1 MNFIKVGKLFVNLR
15 EVESFEVY
23 ATPNDVA
30 VSFMYRSGRHELTH
44 IAIESDDSSC
54 VFDVETAENLV
65 ADAIYDMIQNCADAD
80 CENIEDYLEG

>member
-23 ATPNDVA
+23 ATPNDVT

-44 IAIESDDSSC
+44 ITIEHDDSSNI
-54 VFDVETAENLV
+54 FDVQTAENLV
-65 ADAIYDMIQNCADAD
+65 ADAIYDAIQNCADAD
-80 CENIEDYLEG
+80 CENIEEYLEG